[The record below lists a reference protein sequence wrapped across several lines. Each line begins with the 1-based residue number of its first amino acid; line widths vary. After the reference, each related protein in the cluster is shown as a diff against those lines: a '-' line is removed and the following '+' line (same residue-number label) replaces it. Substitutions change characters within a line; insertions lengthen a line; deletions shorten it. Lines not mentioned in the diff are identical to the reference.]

1 MPEDRTRLAALL
13 REIST
18 HEHRAGRPLLSALVV
33 LQGRQRPGRG
43 FFNLARE
50 LGVMGDTN
58 HADFVAH
65 ELDRVY
71 ACWAPGTGE
80 R

>member
-1 MPEDRTRLAALL
+1 ML

-18 HEHRAGRPLLSALVV
+18 HERRAGRPLLSVLVV

-50 LGVMGDTN
+50 LGVRGEAND
-58 HADFVAH
+58 ADFLAQ
-65 ELDRVY
+65 ERDRVY
-71 ACWAPGTGE
+71 AYWAHGTAE
-80 R
+80 C